1 MAPPRGDTGGP
12 DPSTIFTI
20 FAHAWH
26 KTMLFCGNPHL
37 GDLGPPWATLVV
49 QVMLQIAIQTEVTR
63 GCAVSELSSD
73 VPKLTLATCP
83 TPWVDF
89 ACLTSSMLPYE
100 T

>member
-1 MAPPRGDTGGP
+1 MAPHGGDTGGS
-12 DPSTIFTI
+12 DPSVILAIFT
-20 FAHAWH
+20 HALH
-26 KTMLFCGNPHL
+26 KTMFFCEKSTL
-37 GDLGPPWATLVV
+37 GRPGPPMGHTGRPSYATNRH
-49 QVMLQIAIQTEVTR
+49 TNGVTR
-63 GCAVSELSSD
+63 GFAVSELSSD